1 MTDRGRSN
9 LWIINFDGSEHRP
22 LTSGNQNYSSPR
34 WSPDGS
40 KLLYVLSSDGS
51 SQIYLRWMD
60 TGQTAKLTNLTKS
73 PSGLS
78 WSADGK
84 WIAFSMMVKAE
95 KKPFA
100 EMPAKPEGAD
110 WAKPARVIQKLR
122 YRADGAGYLED
133 GYTQLF
139 TLPVDGGTPRQI
151 TSGDFNHGGAPS
163 WTLDSKTLIFSAN
176 RHANW
181 EFEPLNSEIYE
192 VSLADGVIKALT
204 NRNGPDNS
212 PVVSADGKKIAY
224 LGFDDQ
230 HHGYHVTKLY
240 VMNRDGSN
248 SKLISGDLDR
258 RVGRP
263 QWSGQGNGIYFQYD
277 ELGNTKIG
285 YASLTGKTQT
295 LTGDVGGL
303 SLGRPYA
310 GGVYSISKKDRF
322 AFTHSRPDHPADV
335 AVGKKGSDSRRI
347 TKLNDD
353 LFGHKKLG
361 ADLTD

>member
-1 MTDRGRSN
+1 MRKINHTLMLWLFMALALPILAGETEKGDENHLKSIDVFNLEYASDPQISPDGYKIVYVRNFFDIMTDRGRSN
-9 LWIINFDGSEHRP
+9 LWIINFDGSDHRP

-40 KLLYVLSSDGS
+40 KLLYVSSSDGS

-73 PSGLS
+73 PGGLS

-100 EMPAKPEGAD
+100 KMPPKPEGAD
-110 WAKPARVIQKLR
+110 WAKPARVIEKLR
-122 YRADGAGYLED
+122 YRADGTGYLED

-163 WTLDSKTLIFSAN
+163 WTPDSKTLIFSAN

-181 EFEPLNSEIYE
+181 EFEPLNSEVYQ
-192 VSLADGVIKALT
+192 VSLADGAIKALT
-204 NRNGPDNS
+204 DRNGPDNS

-230 HHGYHVTKLY
+230 LHGYHVTKLY

-248 SKLISGDLDR
+248 SKLISGNLDR

-263 QWSGQGNGIYFQYD
+263 QWSTHETQ
-277 ELGNTKIG
+277 NTRQHTHTHNE
-285 YASLTGKTQT
+285 AHN
-295 LTGDVGGL
+295 
-303 SLGRPYA
+303 A
-310 GGVYSISKKDRF
+310 
-322 AFTHSRPDHPADV
+322 THSDRHTYTQ
-335 AVGKKGSDSRRI
+335 K
-347 TKLNDD
+347 
-353 LFGHKKLG
+353 
-361 ADLTD
+361 

>member
-1 MTDRGRSN
+1 MRKINHTLILWLFMALALPILAGETEKGDENHLKPIDVFNLEYASDPQISPDGYKIVYVRNFFDIMTDLARSN
-9 LWIINFDGSEHRP
+9 LWIINFDGGEHRP

-40 KLLYVLSSDGS
+40 KLLYVSSSDGS

-163 WTLDSKTLIFSAN
+163 WTPDSKTLIFSAN

-204 NRNGPDNS
+204 NRNGPQRCM
-212 PVVSADGKKIAY
+212 I
-224 LGFDDQ
+224 
-230 HHGYHVTKLY
+230 
-240 VMNRDGSN
+240 
-248 SKLISGDLDR
+248 
-258 RVGRP
+258 
-263 QWSGQGNGIYFQYD
+263 
-277 ELGNTKIG
+277 
-285 YASLTGKTQT
+285 
-295 LTGDVGGL
+295 
-303 SLGRPYA
+303 
-310 GGVYSISKKDRF
+310 
-322 AFTHSRPDHPADV
+322 PAD
-335 AVGKKGSDSRRI
+335 RI
-347 TKLNDD
+347 FLCNN
-353 LFGHKKLG
+353 
-361 ADLTD
+361 